1 MRRLTHKD
9 SGLSGC
15 PFDGEKLAAWLG
27 DATSRN
33 LPTDTRLAIYEA
45 GDPGRDRIE
54 GYIAEMFD
62 RNYSARLR
70 HFKPRL
76 LAMFSEENEIL
87 AALGLRNAAAERLFL
102 EIYLDTPV
110 ERRMATLCGRP
121 VARQGIVEVGNLAS
135 RHPGRAR
142 CLFRALTIHLYLSGA
157 EWALFTM
164 APFLRNIFRKLG
176 IRLLHLG
183 PADRA
188 RLGDAAADWGSY
200 YDGHPQVMAVNVEQ
214 AFLAVMAYYKNAE
227 SSALQGQ
234 GTKPIS
240 DSVVTMHRHPPAQ
253 RS

>member
-1 MRRLTHKD
+1 MRRLTRKD
-9 SGLSGC
+9 SALSGC
-15 PFDGEKLAAWLG
+15 PFAGEKLAAWLG
-27 DATSRN
+27 DAASHS
-33 LPTDTRLAIYEA
+33 LPSDARLAIYEA

-54 GYIAEMFD
+54 RYIAEMFA

-76 LAMFSEENEIL
+76 LAMFSEANEIL
-87 AALGLRNAAAERLFL
+87 AALGLRNAATERLFL

-142 CLFRALTIHLYLSGA
+142 CLFQALTIHLYRSGA

-176 IRLLHLG
+176 IRLLHVG
-183 PADRA
+183 PADKA
-188 RLGDAAADWGSY
+188 RLGKAATDWGSY

-214 AFLAVMAYYKNAE
+214 AFLAVMAYYEDGEAT
-227 SSALQGQ
+227 ALQGPRL
-234 GTKPIS
+234 TAVD
-240 DSVVTMHRHPPAQ
+240 DSVVTMGRQLPPQ
-253 RS
+253 SS